1 MLSCENV
8 CCLRLLTTSAG
19 LAPPHLSLVRSL
31 CIWAVSTN
39 EKKDREVTE
48 KINSNL
54 QSMKEIDL
62 EQ

>member
-1 MLSCENV
+1 MRKRV
-8 CCLRLLTTSAG
+8 LLEIID
-19 LAPPHLSLVRSL
+19 HL
-31 CIWAVSTN
+31 CTN

-48 KINSNL
+48 NINSNL